1 MSDTETQ
8 AKATALAGGAI
19 ASALLE
25 TLFDKS
31 ILSLDESRSVLDRAI
46 RSLALVMQTPEGFAA
61 AKIIGSLQSGKFSAR
76 R

>member
-25 TLFDKS
+25 TLFDKGT
-31 ILSLDESRSVLDRAI
+31 LSLDESRSVLDRAI
-46 RSLALVMQTPEGFAA
+46 RSLGLVMQTPEGMSAVSL
-61 AKIIGSLQSGKFSAR
+61 IGALQRGKFSAR